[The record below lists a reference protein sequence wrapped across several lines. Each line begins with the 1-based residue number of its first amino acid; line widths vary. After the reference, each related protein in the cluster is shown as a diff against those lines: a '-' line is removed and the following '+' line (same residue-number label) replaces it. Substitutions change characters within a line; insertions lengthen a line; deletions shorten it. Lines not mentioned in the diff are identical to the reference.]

1 MAYPVINGPYG
12 LVPVNLMGGIPF
24 SGSTR
29 MIPIAQNYATNI
41 FNGDVVGLSG
51 GNAVITPY
59 NANSSSAAAAGN
71 IVGVFLGTQFPGTNP
86 IFGNLQNQYYAASTN
101 KAGMIAYVMDNPTA
115 LFKACVVTQAQGSA
129 NTQANTGTTV
139 GYMSPRFVGTN
150 AFLIAG
156 NTGSTTTGNSAM
168 GVSGGNPTVSS
179 SVAGNI
185 VQTVGTGSGT
195 APALRVVQ
203 LVQETAVTVAT
214 TLTSSPS
221 NATTFTVASTTG
233 IQPGM
238 TLTIGGTVY
247 SGSSTA
253 PFPTLSNL
261 VVTGVVTSTST
272 ITVSSAVT
280 ATSGASVS
288 FVGFPEVIVGWN
300 FGYHSYLLAAG
311 V

>member
-1 MAYPVINGPYG
+1 MAYPIVNGPYG

-24 SGSTR
+24 AGSTR
-29 MIPIAQNYATNI
+29 MIPIAQNYGTNL
-41 FNGDVVGLSG
+41 FNGDVIGLSG

-71 IVGVFLGTQFPGTNP
+71 IVGVFLGTQYPGTNP
-86 IFGNLQNQYYAASTN
+86 VFGNLQGQYYPASTN
-101 KAGMIAYVMDNPTA
+101 KPGMVAYVMDNPTA

-139 GYMSPRFVGTN
+139 GYFSSRFLGTN
-150 AFLIAG
+150 AFLVAG
-156 NTGSTTTGNSAM
+156 NSGSTTNGNSAM
-168 GVSGGNPTVSS
+168 GISGGNPTVSS

-195 APALRVVQ
+195 APCLRVIQ
-203 LVQETAVTVAT
+203 LVPDSAVTVGT

-221 NATTFTVASTTG
+221 AGTTFTVASTVG

-238 TLTIGGTVY
+238 EVVVGGVKVT
-247 SGSSTA
+247 
-253 PFPTLSNL
+253 
-261 VVTGVVTSTST
+261 VTGVVTSTST
-272 ITVSSAVT
+272 ITVSANVT
-280 ATSGASVS
+280 GTSGSSVA
-288 FVGFPEVIVGWN
+288 FVGYPEAIVGWN
-300 FGYHSYLLAAG
+300 FGYHSYLIAAG

>member
-1 MAYPVINGPYG
+1 MAYPTVNGPYG

-29 MIPIAQNYATNI
+29 MIPIAQNYGTSM

-51 GNAVITPY
+51 GNAVITSY
-59 NANSSSAAAAGN
+59 NANSASAVSAGA
-71 IVGVFLGTQFPGTNP
+71 IVGVFLGAQYPGTPP
-86 IFGNLQNQYYAASTN
+86 IYGNLQGQYYPASTN
-101 KAGMIAYVMDNPTA
+101 QPGMIAYVMDNPTA
-115 LFKACVVTQAQGSA
+115 LFKACVVTQAQGTA

-139 GYMSPRFVGTN
+139 GYMSSRFLGTN
-150 AFLIAG
+150 AFLVAG
-156 NTGSTTTGNSAM
+156 NSGSTTNGNSAM

-195 APALRVVQ
+195 APCLRIIQ
-203 LVQETAVTVAT
+203 LVPDTAVTVST

-221 NATTFTVASTTG
+221 AGTTFTVASTTG

-238 TLTIGGTVY
+238 EVVVGTTKV
-247 SGSSTA
+247 T
-253 PFPTLSNL
+253 
-261 VVTGVVTSTST
+261 VTGVVTSTGT
-272 ITVSSAVT
+272 ITVSANVT
-280 ATSGASVS
+280 GTSGNSVS
-288 FVGFPEVIVGWN
+288 FVGYPEVIVGWN
-300 FGYHSYLLAAG
+300 FGYHSYLIAAG